1 MACGDVVIGN
11 LGSARRMEFTLIGD
25 TVNMASRLC
34 SIASDGQILISQDLA
49 LHAGEH
55 FRMEALDPVHI
66 KGKSGTHRSYSVL
79 GEKLQP
85 GLA

>member
-1 MACGDVVIGN
+1 MAGGDVVIGN

-25 TVNMASRLC
+25 TVNLSSRLC
-34 SIASDGQILISQDLA
+34 SIAADGQILISQDLA
-49 LHAGEH
+49 LTAASM
-55 FRMEALDPVHI
+55 FRMEALDPVRI
-66 KGKSGTHRSYSVL
+66 KGKSGTHRPYSVM